1 MAFHDYD
8 TTSIHHRK
16 ALIILTSHYS
26 FFPFHNSNT
35 IVFLF
40 VTLSSANA
48 VFLLGLRLVIVHLAS
63 GTPQP
68 HLLLGACSNF
78 AQGAKSIIA
87 LPTDSSGALS
97 SISLRPNPFYSLH
110 KPNI

>member
-1 MAFHDYD
+1 M
-8 TTSIHHRK
+8 
-16 ALIILTSHYS
+16 ILTSHS
-26 FFPFHNSNT
+26 FFFPFHSNT

-97 SISLRPNPFYSLH
+97 SISLRQNPFYSLH